1 MAFHEGNNKFT
12 KSVYHA
18 VQGIMETVKV
28 ERNIKIHMIIT
39 VLVIVAGFLF
49 NISLVEWLSIVI
61 CIGLVIGMELLNTS
75 IEHTVDLACQKE
87 YHQLA
92 KKAKYASAGAV
103 LVVATMSVVIGMI
116 IFIPKIWK
124 LIFIN

>member
-1 MAFHEGNNKFT
+1 MAFHEGKNKFT

-92 KKAKYASAGAV
+92 KKAKDASAGAV

>member
-1 MAFHEGNNKFT
+1 
-12 KSVYHA
+12 
-18 VQGIMETVKV
+18 
-28 ERNIKIHMIIT
+28 MIIT

-92 KKAKYASAGAV
+92 KKAKDASAGAV